1 MRFVRITW
9 REILI
14 IMKRVEKNEQF
25 GLVINLSYSMIFQ
38 CLFNNFTSPI
48 NS

>member
-25 GLVINLSYSMIFQ
+25 GLVIIQYDFSVSF
-38 CLFNNFTSPI
+38 S
-48 NS
+48 

>member
-1 MRFVRITW
+1 MCFVRITW

-25 GLVINLSYSMIFQ
+25 GLVIIH
-38 CLFNNFTSPI
+38 
-48 NS
+48 